1 MSTVATIPRIE
12 NVTEIKN
19 KVREPILVHFTEEQW
34 EVALK
39 GLKKVDELGT
49 SHSIIE
55 FTQMPG
61 GKGAVLAAAFSC
73 PQGTSPYVY
82 TIVTEGPSG
91 PQNHVVFTCYGDGP
105 RLDCQIGFQYNG
117 REGSG
122 IKRFEGSF
130 VCLHPNGT
138 PCPEG
143 KIAYVASV
151 SGAGRLAC
159 VAR

>member
-61 GKGAVLAAAFSC
+61 GKGAVLAAAFSSVPNSRTAVPAANQSL
-73 PQGTSPYVY
+73 PQ
-82 TIVTEGPSG
+82 
-91 PQNHVVFTCYGDGP
+91 H
-105 RLDCQIGFQYNG
+105 
-117 REGSG
+117 
-122 IKRFEGSF
+122 
-130 VCLHPNGT
+130 H
-138 PCPEG
+138 
-143 KIAYVASV
+143 
-151 SGAGRLAC
+151 
-159 VAR
+159 